1 MRKTI
6 GKKPYKPRENSYT
19 ALQAKKDA
27 AASVLWM
34 PGDDDDFGLW
44 FYFIKPIFDV
54 YNYRVINPFVDV
66 SFTDYCIHTLIFINV
81 TILIRIECT
90 Y

>member
-6 GKKPYKPRENSYT
+6 GKKQYKPRENSYT

-34 PGDDDDFGLW
+34 PGDDDDFGL
-44 FYFIKPIFDV
+44 
-54 YNYRVINPFVDV
+54 
-66 SFTDYCIHTLIFINV
+66 
-81 TILIRIECT
+81 
-90 Y
+90 